1 MPRKKLNLETATI
14 KLEQEL
20 KIIEEGK
27 IPFEELVEHYET
39 AAKTLA
45 FCFETLEV
53 CNAKIIAADKLIKKY
68 RIDNEEIFDE

>member
-14 KLEQEL
+14 KLEEEL
-20 KIIEEGK
+20 KILEEGK

-39 AAKTLA
+39 ASKTLA

-53 CNAKIIAADKLIKKY
+53 CEARIIAADKLIQKYKK
-68 RIDNEEIFDE
+68 DNEEIFDE